1 MSQQA
6 QKSGPVTPPPA
17 GWLHALVGIPAIFAL
32 MAMFAFAI
40 GVIAVVLARGSGHPW
55 QNTLSEVNAHEAAFM
70 ATLKP
75 AHPVR
80 FLAGLPAQAAAWLAP
95 HFPHMTLPAMV
106 QPFVGDGV
114 VMTSI
119 VARRTMASLGLLAPL
134 LVVLIAAAQDGL
146 AQRELRKYGADPESA
161 FLFHQAK
168 GAVSTT
174 VGLSVLVYL
183 LIPTA
188 IHPHLVLSVI
198 APITGFSV
206 ALAVTRFKKYL

>member
-1 MSQQA
+1 MSA
-6 QKSGPVTPPPA
+6 QTQKTGPVAPPPA
-17 GWLHALVGIPAIFAL
+17 GWLHALIGIPAIFGL
-32 MAMFAFAI
+32 MAIFAFAV

-55 QNTLSEVNAHEAAFM
+55 QNALTEVNHHEAAFM
-70 ATLKP
+70 ATLQP
-75 AHPVR
+75 THPVR
-80 FLAGLPAQAAAWLAP
+80 FLAALPAQATAWVTP
-95 HFPHMTLPAMV
+95 YFPNLDLPAMV
-106 QPFVGDGV
+106 QPFVSDGV
-114 VMTSI
+114 VMTAI
-119 VARRTMASLGLLAPL
+119 VARRAMASLGLQAPL
-134 LVVLIAAAQDGL
+134 LVVLIAAQDGL

-168 GAVSTT
+168 GAVRTT

-198 APITGFSV
+198 APIADFSV

>member
-1 MSQQA
+1 MSQAA
-6 QKSGPVTPPPA
+6 QNARPATAPPA
-17 GWLHALVGIPAIFAL
+17 GWLHALIGVPAIFGL
-32 MAMFAFAI
+32 MAIFAFAV

-55 QNTLSEVNAHEAAFM
+55 QAALTEVNVHEAAFM
-70 ATLKP
+70 ATLQP

-80 FLAGLPAQAAAWLAP
+80 FLAALPTQAAAWVAPYFPNLA
-95 HFPHMTLPAMV
+95 LPTMV
-106 QPFVGDGV
+106 QPFFDDGV
-114 VMTSI
+114 VMTAI

-134 LVVLIAAAQDGL
+134 LVVLMAAAQDGL

-168 GAVSTT
+168 GAVRTT
-174 VGLSVLVYL
+174 VGLGVLVYL

-188 IHPHLVLSVI
+188 IHPHLVLSLI

>member
-1 MSQQA
+1 MSQAA
-6 QKSGPVTPPPA
+6 QNARPATAPPA
-17 GWLHALVGIPAIFAL
+17 GWLHALIGVPAIFGL
-32 MAMFAFAI
+32 MAIFAFAV

-55 QNTLSEVNAHEAAFM
+55 QAALTEVNVHEAAFM
-70 ATLKP
+70 ATLQP

-80 FLAGLPAQAAAWLAP
+80 FLAALPTQAAAWVAPYFPNLA
-95 HFPHMTLPAMV
+95 LPMMV
-106 QPFVGDGV
+106 QPFVDDGV
-114 VMTSI
+114 VMTAI

-134 LVVLIAAAQDGL
+134 LVVLMAAAQDGL

-168 GAVSTT
+168 GAVRTT
-174 VGLSVLVYL
+174 VGLGVLVYL

-188 IHPHLVLSVI
+188 IHPHLVLSLI
-198 APITGFSV
+198 APIAAFSV

>member
-6 QKSGPVTPPPA
+6 QKSGPVAPPPA
-17 GWLHALVGIPAIFAL
+17 GWLHALVGIPAIFGL

-55 QNTLSEVNAHEAAFM
+55 QAALAEINTHEAAFM
-70 ATLKP
+70 ATLQP

-80 FLAGLPAQAAAWLAP
+80 FLAALPAQAAAWVAP
-95 HFPHMTLPAMV
+95 RFPNMALPAMV

-114 VMTSI
+114 VMTAI
-119 VARRTMASLGLLAPL
+119 LARRTMASLGLLAPL

-198 APITGFSV
+198 APITAFSV

>member
-17 GWLHALVGIPAIFAL
+17 GWLHALVGIPAIFGL

-40 GVIAVVLARGSGHPW
+40 GVIAVVVARGSGHPW
-55 QNTLSEVNAHEAAFM
+55 QVALTEVNNHEAAFM
-70 ATLKP
+70 ATLQP

-80 FLAGLPAQAAAWLAP
+80 FLAAVPAQAAAWVAP
-95 HFPHMTLPAMV
+95 HFPNMTLPRMV

-114 VMTSI
+114 VMTTI
-119 VARRTMASLGLLAPL
+119 LARRTMASLGLLAPL

-168 GAVSTT
+168 GAISTT

-198 APITGFSV
+198 APITGFAV

>member
-6 QKSGPVTPPPA
+6 QKSGSVAPPSA
-17 GWLHALVGIPAIFAL
+17 GWLHALVGIPAIFGL

-40 GVIAVVLARGSGHPW
+40 GVIAVVVARGSGHPW
-55 QNTLSEVNAHEAAFM
+55 QVALTEVNNHEAAFM
-70 ATLKP
+70 ATLQP

-80 FLAGLPAQAAAWLAP
+80 FLAALPAQAAAWVAP
-95 HFPHMTLPAMV
+95 HFPNMTLPAMV

-114 VMTSI
+114 VMTAI